1 MATVHTTK
9 STIAPR
15 MFNKFYLDLS
25 ILMSLI
31 VFVKIYLFCILF
43 CFGATFAQQ
52 IAWLPNPP
60 YGSNL
65 SDIYARTYGE
75 RRNPFPTSRMHPNA
89 TSSPRYC
96 YVCSYV
102 IKGICKGPSQKLE
115 DISDYLLK
123 AGVQHPFLRR
133 RTRRSKCEFKL
144 ESQT

>member
-52 IAWLPNPP
+52 IACQILHTAATFLTSTPVHT
-60 YGSNL
+60 GKGGIL
-65 SDIYARTYGE
+65 SLHPECIRMQHHPQDIVTCAV
-75 RRNPFPTSRMHPNA
+75 TS
-89 TSSPRYC
+89 
-96 YVCSYV
+96 
-102 IKGICKGPSQKLE
+102 
-115 DISDYLLK
+115 
-123 AGVQHPFLRR
+123 
-133 RTRRSKCEFKL
+133 
-144 ESQT
+144 